1 MANYN
6 PPNEDLPIYNPTEF
20 SKLTQE
26 ISSGDS
32 VSSTYLKANF
42 LQFPVAQ
49 GTEQFSNIVV
59 NGSLTLNNNT
69 VVSGDITA
77 DTINYTTLNPAVVG
91 ANEDGNNVFTAQNT
105 FTNSPTITATMPD
118 YNDNSTKIP
127 TTLWF
132 NNEYIERQI
141 NYYNADV
148 ISKVNNGGSQQPF
161 PINTIGYEM
170 MDIVILG
177 GAGNSGVNTTPSGDI
192 WKLGGSGGGG
202 ACVAITSIDCRT
214 WDEITLNPW
223 RFIPAEWGTYVL
235 RVVVDTINGVAPVGY
250 YRWWAEYGELGGTSA
265 VFGNAA
271 GGVGGRGL
279 CDFPKVSEPGF
290 QEFGVDAT
298 PYPLTASNYPPATP
312 VGIKTGTDGEDG
324 IFFGDPATTGNSPPS
339 QQAGGIGIVPTQY
352 HNIDATYPD
361 KYYQDPT
368 GNAYWKFLSQG
379 RAFNIP
385 SGTTASGYYNGGSTS
400 IGQEGVFVFLYKKY
414 LP

>member
-1 MANYN
+1 MANYT
-6 PPNEDLPIYNPTEF
+6 PPNEDLPIYNPVEF
-20 SKLTQE
+20 QKLTQE

-42 LQFPVAQ
+42 LLFPVAQ

-59 NGSLTLNNNT
+59 NGELTLNNNT

-91 ANEDGNNVFTAQNT
+91 ANEDGDNTFTALNT
-105 FTNSPTITATMPD
+105 FTNFPTITATMPD

-148 ISKVNNGGSQQPF
+148 VSKVNNGGTQQQF
-161 PINTIGYEM
+161 PISTIGYEM

-177 GAGNSGVNTTPSGDI
+177 AAGNSGVNTTPSGDI

-214 WDEITLNPW
+214 WDEITLNTWVFSPV
-223 RFIPAEWGTYVL
+223 EWGSQVL

-250 YRWWAEYGELGGTSA
+250 YRWWAEYGGLGGTSA
-265 VFGNAA
+265 VFGNAT

-298 PYPLTASNYPPATP
+298 PYPLTASNYPPLTP

-324 IFFGDPATTGNSPPS
+324 IIFGDPATTGNSPPS

-368 GNAYWKFLSQG
+368 GNTYWKFLSQG
-379 RAFNIP
+379 RPFNIP
-385 SGTTASGYYNGGSTS
+385 SGTTAAGYYGGGSTS

>member
-26 ISSGDS
+26 LSSGDS

-59 NGSLTLNNNT
+59 NGALTLNNNT
-69 VVSGDITA
+69 LVSGDITA

-91 ANEDGNNVFTAQNT
+91 ANENGNNVFTALNT
-105 FTNSPTITATMPD
+105 FNNFPTITATMPD

-141 NYYNADV
+141 NYYNAYV
-148 ISKVNNGGSQQPF
+148 YSKVNNSTSPQQF

-177 GAGNSGVNTTPSGDI
+177 AGGNSGANTTPSGSV

-214 WDEITLNPW
+214 WDEITLNTWVNTPT
-223 RFIPAEWGTYVL
+223 EWGTQVI
-235 RVVVDTINGVAPVGY
+235 RVVVDTINGVAPTGY
-250 YRWWAEYGELGGTSA
+250 YRWWAEYGEIGGTS
-265 VFGNAA
+265 VVLGNAA

-279 CDFPKVSEPGF
+279 CDFPKVSEAGY

-312 VGIKTGTDGEDG
+312 IGIKTATDGQDG
-324 IFFGDPATTGNSPPS
+324 TFFGDPATTGNASPS

-379 RAFNIP
+379 RAFNYP
-385 SGTTASGYYNGGSTS
+385 LGTTAAGSVSSNSTS

>member
-1 MANYN
+1 MANYTA
-6 PPNEDLPIYNPTEF
+6 PNEDLPIYNQTEF

-49 GTEQFSNIVV
+49 GTEQFSNIVA

-69 VVSGDITA
+69 VVSGNITA
-77 DTINYTTLNPAVVG
+77 NTINYTTLNPAVVG
-91 ANEDGNNVFTAQNT
+91 ANEDGNNVFTALNT
-105 FTNSPTITATMPD
+105 FTNFPTITATMPD

-141 NYYNADV
+141 NYYNAYV
-148 ISKVNNGGSQQPF
+148 VSKVNNGGTQTLF

-177 GAGNSGVNTTPSGDI
+177 AGGNSGVNTTPSGDI

-214 WDEITLNPW
+214 WDEITLNTWVFTPSV
-223 RFIPAEWGTYVL
+223 WGTKVL
-235 RVVVDTINGVAPVGY
+235 RVVVDTINGVSPTGY
-250 YRWWAEYGELGGTSA
+250 YRWWVEYGEDGGTSA
-265 VFGNAA
+265 VFGNAV

-298 PYPLTASNYPPATP
+298 PYPYSPIPTNPSNPT
-312 VGIKTGTDGEDG
+312 GIKTATDGQDG
-324 IFFGDPATTGNSPPS
+324 TFFGDPATTGNTFPS

-368 GNAYWKFLSQG
+368 GNAYWKFLSQA
-379 RAFNIP
+379 RAFNVP
-385 SGTTASGYYNGGSTS
+385 AGTTATGSTNSGSTS
-400 IGQEGVFVFLYKKY
+400 IGGEGVFVFLYKKY